1 MENRDERRSLICR
14 RFLAKLGRTPDIP
27 RRLAILAACA
37 KVRSPWVEE
46 LLWEAL
52 EDGSEIVRDAVL
64 RELSRREPFGL
75 RYALDRLG
83 RPPWYA
89 KSAALKLI
97 GRRRIREAVPEM
109 RAVIRDPNADVRRS
123 AAEALGE
130 IGGEDALR
138 LLVGLKQD
146 PSQFVRAAAEE
157 AILKASPVRF
167 T

>member
-1 MENRDERRSLICR
+1 MESRDERHSLICR

-27 RRLAILAACA
+27 QRLAILAACA

-64 RELSRREPFGL
+64 RELCGREPFAL
-75 RYALDRLG
+75 RHALRRLT
-83 RPPWYA
+83 RPPWFA
-89 KSAALKLI
+89 KSAALKLL
-97 GRRRIREAVPEM
+97 GRRRVREALPEM
-109 RAVIRDPNADVRRS
+109 RRVVRDPNADVRRS